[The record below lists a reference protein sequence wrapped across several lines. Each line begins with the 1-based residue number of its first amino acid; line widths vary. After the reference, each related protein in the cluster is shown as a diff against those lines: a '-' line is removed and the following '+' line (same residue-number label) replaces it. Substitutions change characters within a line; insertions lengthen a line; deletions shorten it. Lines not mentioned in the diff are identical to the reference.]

1 MASDCLSLINCS
13 STAAGYR
20 DIAYYYKLFLNPDI
34 RRFPAKH
41 PWTQTD
47 AELIFHSD
55 DGSERFYVTGFQDS
69 TLSCRPRVKR
79 GEMPPVHR
87 FASLAHPSEYTR
99 PYFIESED
107 DVLHMWGAA
116 L

>member
-41 PWTQTD
+41 PWTQKD
-47 AELIFHSD
+47 AELIFHYD

-79 GEMPPVHR
+79 GESVGCTSREHVALPQQAVSCVTDR
-87 FASLAHPSEYTR
+87 LAPGR
-99 PYFIESED
+99 
-107 DVLHMWGAA
+107 G
-116 L
+116 